1 MAEKILG
8 TNLSAMIAP
17 FTTADTFATH
27 DAKYGKG
34 GFRSVK
40 TFEELEAITADR
52 TEIGMAVFVTELDK
66 LFILRE
72 PIAEGEVAEWVEFTP
87 GTSVSFDGVNQAIAD
102 EQARAEAQEAEL
114 ALNILNL
121 SQSTEAKDAELAQGI
136 ADEKARAEAKEAEL
150 AQAVADE
157 KARAEGKEAE
167 LATAIE
173 TEKTRAEGKEAE
185 LAQAILDEKARAE
198 EAEAGLGQAVADEK
212 TRAEAKEVEI
222 AGLVDAEAQ
231 RAGAKEAELAQAIT
245 DEANRADLA
254 EKANAQAVA
263 DEKAR
268 AEGKEAELAQA
279 IADEK
284 TAREEAIAGIE
295 ENLAKEMTS
304 AFHYMGSVET
314 AEALADIATPAVG
327 DVYNCKA
334 DGTNYVYAGY
344 KEVDGVQ
351 VPAGDQEGAIACWDK
366 LSSILDLSGIDANAK
381 AIADEIARATKAE
394 ADMDAE
400 LKGLIDAEAKR
411 ADEAE
416 KANAKAIAD
425 EIARATEAEGV
436 NAKAIADEIARAE
449 AKEAEIEGA
458 IATEKAR
465 AEEAEAGLT
474 QAIADEATARE
485 NADKAEKERAEAKEA
500 ELAEAIATEKA
511 RAEEKEAELAEA
523 IGANAE
529 AIATEK
535 ARAEEKEAEL
545 AKAIED
551 EAKRADEAEKAN
563 AKAIA
568 DEIARAEAKE
578 AELVEAIAGVQSEIE
593 AGNGNLEALIEAETT
608 ARENADNALAGN
620 ITALSNTIASD
631 VKAINDAN
639 AEKGEGEE
647 LEVAHLGM
655 VMVDGTTVKI
665 DDNGVISVEGADANK
680 VGYENNNAVDG
691 LDGANVQ
698 QALDYLLWVA
708 PTVSMTLNPAST
720 VEVGTTIDTV
730 KIGYTLNKNVASAKV
745 MVDGTANVLEGDALK
760 KGTHTAV
767 DYAMA
772 TPRYDKAH
780 TATFTVSVDDGSTRA
795 GHTATASKSF
805 AWKLAKFQGASATHI
820 DNFDDEA
827 INALTKTLADNGKL
841 SETKINCAG
850 GKYPTFVIPTAW
862 CNGLSFKV
870 GGLGFSDLNEK
881 AYKYTNANGVEVDMT
896 IYQFK
901 NLQNGEPVVIIA

>member
-40 TFEELEAITADR
+40 DMAELEAITADR

-72 PIAEGEVAEWVEFTP
+72 PIAEGEKAEWVEFTP

-102 EQARAEAQEAEL
+102 EQARAEAKEAEL
-114 ALNILNL
+114 TQAVADEVARAEAKEAELTLNLLNL

-157 KARAEGKEAE
+157 KARAEAKE
-167 LATAIE
+167 
-173 TEKTRAEGKEAE
+173 GE
-185 LAQAILDEKARAE
+185 LAQAIA
-198 EAEAGLGQAVADEK
+198 
-212 TRAEAKEVEI
+212 
-222 AGLVDAEAQ
+222 
-231 RAGAKEAELAQAIT
+231 

-268 AEGKEAELAQA
+268 AEAKELEIAGLVDAEAQRAGAKEAELAQA
-279 IADEK
+279 VADEKARAEAKEAELAGAIANEK
-284 TAREEAIAGIE
+284 TAREEAIADIE
-295 ENLAKEMTS
+295 ANLAKEMTS

-314 AEALADIATPAVG
+314 ADALANIEAPAVG

-344 KEVDGVQ
+344 KEVDGEQ

-381 AIADEIARATKAE
+381 AIADEKARAEAKEAELTQAIADEVARATKAE
-394 ADMDAE
+394 GDMDAE
-400 LKGLIDAEAKR
+400 LKGLIEAEAKR

-416 KANAKAIAD
+416 KANAEAIAD

-449 AKEAEIEGA
+449 AKEAELAQG
-458 IATEKAR
+458 
-465 AEEAEAGLT
+465 
-474 QAIADEATARE
+474 IADE
-485 NADKAEKERAEAKEA
+485 KARAEAKEA
-500 ELAEAIATEKA
+500 ELAGAITAEAEAREAKDTELAGLITAEAEAREAQDTFLAQTIANNVNALSEAITAEAEA
-511 RAEEKEAELAEA
+511 REAQDAELAGLIEA
-523 IGANAE
+523 N
-529 AIATEK
+529 TQ
-535 ARAEEKEAEL
+535 
-545 AKAIED
+545 
-551 EAKRADEAEKAN
+551 
-563 AKAIA
+563 
-568 DEIARAEAKE
+568 
-578 AELVEAIAGVQSEIE
+578 AIAGVV
-593 AGNGNLEALIEAETT
+593 ADLEANAGTAEALVQAEAL

-620 ITALSNTIASD
+620 ITALANTMASD

-665 DDNGVISVEGADANK
+665 DDNGVISVEGADAGK

-708 PTVSMTLNPAST
+708 PTVSMTLSPAST
-720 VEVGTTIDTV
+720 VEVGTSIDTV

-780 TATFTVSVDDGSTRA
+780 TATFTVSVDDGSTRS

-805 AWKLAKFQGASATHI
+805 AWKFAKFHGASAVQI
-820 DNFDDEA
+820 ADFDDDA

-841 SETKINCAG
+841 GETKINCAG

-870 GGLGFSDLNEK
+870 GGLGFSDLNERTV
-881 AYKYTNANGVEVDMT
+881 KYTNANGVEVDMT

>member
-40 TFEELEAITADR
+40 DMAELEAITADR

-72 PIAEGEVAEWVEFTP
+72 PIAEGEKAEWVEFTP

-102 EQARAEAQEAEL
+102 EQARAEAKEAEL
-114 ALNILNL
+114 TQAVADEVARAEAKEAELTLNLLNL

-157 KARAEGKEAE
+157 KARAE
-167 LATAIE
+167 
-173 TEKTRAEGKEAE
+173 
-185 LAQAILDEKARAE
+185 
-198 EAEAGLGQAVADEK
+198 
-212 TRAEAKEVEI
+212 
-222 AGLVDAEAQ
+222 
-231 RAGAKEAELAQAIT
+231 AKEAELA
-245 DEANRADLA
+245 
-254 EKANAQAVA
+254 
-263 DEKAR
+263 
-268 AEGKEAELAQA
+268 GA
-279 IADEK
+279 IANEK
-284 TAREEAIAGIE
+284 TAREEAIADIE
-295 ENLAKEMTS
+295 ANLAKEMTS

-314 AEALADIATPAVG
+314 ADALANIEAPAVG

-344 KEVDGVQ
+344 KEVDGEQ

-381 AIADEIARATKAE
+381 AIADEKARAEAKEAELTQAIADEVARATKAE
-394 ADMDAE
+394 GDMDAE

-425 EIARATEAEGV
+425 EIARA
-436 NAKAIADEIARAE
+436 E
-449 AKEAEIEGA
+449 AKEAELAQG
-458 IATEKAR
+458 
-465 AEEAEAGLT
+465 
-474 QAIADEATARE
+474 IADE
-485 NADKAEKERAEAKEA
+485 KARAEAKEA
-500 ELAEAIATEKA
+500 ELAGAITAEAEAREAKDTELAGLITAEAEAREAQDTFLAQTIANNVNALSEAITAEAEA
-511 RAEEKEAELAEA
+511 REAQDAELAGLIEA
-523 IGANAE
+523 N
-529 AIATEK
+529 TQ
-535 ARAEEKEAEL
+535 
-545 AKAIED
+545 
-551 EAKRADEAEKAN
+551 
-563 AKAIA
+563 
-568 DEIARAEAKE
+568 
-578 AELVEAIAGVQSEIE
+578 AIAGVVADFETN
-593 AGNGNLEALIEAETT
+593 AGNLEALVQAEAT
-608 ARENADNALAGN
+608 AREAKDTELAGN

-665 DDNGVISVEGADANK
+665 DDNGVISVEGADAGK

-708 PTVSMTLNPAST
+708 PTVSMTLSPAST

-745 MVDGTANVLEGDALK
+745 MVDGTANTLEGDALK
-760 KGTHTAV
+760 KGAHTAV

-780 TATFTVSVDDGSTRA
+780 TATFTVSVDDGSTRS

-805 AWKLAKFQGASATHI
+805 AWKFAKFHGASAVQI
-820 DNFDDEA
+820 ADFDDDA

-870 GGLGFSDLNEK
+870 GGLGFSDLNERTV
-881 AYKYTNANGVEVDMT
+881 KYTNANGVEVDMT

>member
-150 AQAVADE
+150 AQGIADE
-157 KARAEGKEAE
+157 KARAEAKEGE

-185 LAQAILDEKARAE
+185 LAQAIADEANRADLAEKANAQAILDEKARAE
-198 EAEAGLGQAVADEK
+198 
-212 TRAEAKEVEI
+212 AKELEI
-222 AGLVDAEAQ
+222 AGLVDAEAT
-231 RAGAKEAELAQAIT
+231 RAGAKEAELAQAIA

-268 AEGKEAELAQA
+268 AEAKEAELATA
-279 IADEK
+279 IANEK
-284 TAREEAIAGIE
+284 TAREEAIADIE
-295 ENLAKEMTS
+295 ANLAKEMTS
-304 AFHYMGSVET
+304 AFHYAGSVEK
-314 AEALADIATPAVG
+314 AEDLANIEAPAVG

-366 LSSILDLSGIDANAK
+366 LSSILDLSGIEANAK
-381 AIADEIARATKAE
+381 AIADEKARAEAKEAELTQAVADEVARATKAE

-400 LKGLIDAEAKR
+400 LKGLIEA
-411 ADEAE
+411 
-416 KANAKAIAD
+416 
-425 EIARATEAEGV
+425 
-436 NAKAIADEIARAE
+436 
-449 AKEAEIEGA
+449 
-458 IATEKAR
+458 
-465 AEEAEAGLT
+465 
-474 QAIADEATARE
+474 
-485 NADKAEKERAEAKEA
+485 
-500 ELAEAIATEKA
+500 
-511 RAEEKEAELAEA
+511 
-523 IGANAE
+523 
-529 AIATEK
+529 
-535 ARAEEKEAEL
+535 
-545 AKAIED
+545 

-578 AELVEAIAGVQSEIE
+578 AEIEGAVATEKARAEEAEAGLTQAIADEATARDNADKAEKERAEAKEAELAQAIADEKTRAEAKEAELEGAIGANAEAIANEIARAE
-593 AGNGNLEALIEAETT
+593 AKEGELATAIADEAKRADEAEKANAEAIATEKGRAEAKEAELEQAIADVVADFEANAGTAEALVQAEAL
-608 ARENADNALAGN
+608 ARETADNALAGN
-620 ITALSNTIASD
+620 ITALANTMASD

-665 DDNGVISVEGADANK
+665 DDNGVISVEGADAGK

-708 PTVSMTLNPAST
+708 PTVSMTLSPAST
-720 VEVGTTIDTV
+720 VEVGTSIDTV

-745 MVDGTANVLEGDALK
+745 MVDGTANALAGDALK

-805 AWKLAKFQGASATHI
+805 AWKLAKFHGASAVQI
-820 DNFDDEA
+820 ADFDDDA

-841 SETKINCAG
+841 GETKINCAG

-870 GGLGFSDLNEK
+870 GGLGFSDLNERTV
-881 AYKYTNANGVEVDMT
+881 KYTNANGVEVDMT